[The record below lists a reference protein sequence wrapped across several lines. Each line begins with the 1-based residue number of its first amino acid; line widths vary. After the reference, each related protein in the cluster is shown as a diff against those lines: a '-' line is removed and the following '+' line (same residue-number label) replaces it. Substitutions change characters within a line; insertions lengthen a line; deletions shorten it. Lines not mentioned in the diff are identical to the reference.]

1 MGVLGDGSRT
11 VVIVAEVSMNESRA
25 DAPSGL
31 CSSIAAFIAQK
42 RTYSAAKVNSL
53 PRRRNFISR
62 SRNYSNGSYLLTAGG
77 RVDCML
83 ITSIAEP
90 LNIVGENTNP
100 VRDGNA
106 PEGANRHRAIF
117 SNDALCFPHRVSLD
131 SRQRAA
137 RLTQPRIIEIR
148 DSLSELAE
156 PQIEALGRLLPAL
169 LCGEESSFHVFSREA
184 GRLIEVALYRSLA
197 LARRI
202 AVEELEHERLLRHLR
217 NCCPI
222 PDDLANIRLRAHRF
236 FVRMECRDHALHF
249 ARVAALDSCVCV
261 ILAALAKPLAPARV
275 IVETFKRI
283 RGDEA
288 RHVRFSR
295 EHSCALGADKSLLAD
310 TAACVRSEL
319 VDLLYPL
326 ASSFEDLGVDAEH
339 LFRRVEADKC
349 VIN

>member
-1 MGVLGDGSRT
+1 
-11 VVIVAEVSMNESRA
+11 
-25 DAPSGL
+25 
-31 CSSIAAFIAQK
+31 
-42 RTYSAAKVNSL
+42 
-53 PRRRNFISR
+53 
-62 SRNYSNGSYLLTAGG
+62 
-77 RVDCML
+77 ML

-90 LNIVGENTNP
+90 QNIVAENTNP
-100 VRDGNA
+100 VRDGDA
-106 PEGANRHRAIF
+106 PDGANHHSAIF
-117 SNDALCFPHRVSLD
+117 IDDALCFPHPVPLN
-131 SRQRAA
+131 SRRRAA

-184 GRLIEVALYRSLA
+184 SRLTEAALYRSLA

-202 AVEELEHERLLRHLR
+202 AVEELEHEGLLRELR
-217 NCCPI
+217 NCCPV
-222 PDDLANIRLRAHRF
+222 PNDLATIRLRARRF
-236 FVRMECRDHALHF
+236 FLRMACRDHALHF
-249 ARVAALDSCVCV
+249 ARVAALDSAVCV
-261 ILAALAKPLAPARV
+261 ILAAVTKPLGRTRV
-275 IVETFKRI
+275 VVEAFNRI

-295 EHSCALGADKSLLAD
+295 EYSCQLGANKSLLAD

-319 VDLLYPL
+319 VALLYPV
-326 ASSFEDLGVDAEH
+326 ASSFEDLGLDADH